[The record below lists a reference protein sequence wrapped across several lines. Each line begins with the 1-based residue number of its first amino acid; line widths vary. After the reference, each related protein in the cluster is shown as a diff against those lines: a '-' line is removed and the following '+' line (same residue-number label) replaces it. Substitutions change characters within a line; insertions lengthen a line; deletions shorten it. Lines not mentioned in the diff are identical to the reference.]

1 MFERIQ
7 NQFLRTITKCRK
19 STPMYMLYGELG
31 RHPISITIKSRI
43 IGFWT
48 HIING
53 KSTKFVNLIYK
64 KLLQTGPH
72 LFKWTRN
79 VQAILQ
85 EVGRND
91 IWLNQNENISSNTH
105 KLVKKILFDQFVQ
118 KWHNSLQQSSKGRNY
133 NLLKDNPSLEEY
145 LTILPRAKYIPL
157 LKYRTA
163 NHFLPVETL
172 RWQSIDISERKCTLC
187 DNNQDTA
194 DEFHY
199 LFICKYFD
207 AQRKQYIKPYYF
219 RRPNILKYKDLFSS
233 KSQEKLSN
241 LSKFVTIIMK
251 EFKRQ

>member
-1 MFERIQ
+1 M
-7 NQFLRTITKCRK
+7 LRYLLLPCNYQLSK
-19 STPMYMLYGELG
+19 SIVHE
-31 RHPISITIKSRI
+31 IKF
-43 IGFWT
+43 G
-48 HIING
+48 
-53 KSTKFVNLIYK
+53 
-64 KLLQTGPH
+64 
-72 LFKWTRN
+72 
-79 VQAILQ
+79 
-85 EVGRND
+85 D
-91 IWLNQNENISSNTH
+91 IA
-105 KLVKKILFDQFVQ
+105 VM
-118 KWHNSLQQSSKGRNY
+118 
-133 NLLKDNPSLEEY
+133 
-145 LTILPRAKYIPL
+145 ILPRAKYIPL

-163 NHFLPVETL
+163 NHFLPIETL

-207 AQRKQYIKPYYF
+207 AQRKQYIKPNYF